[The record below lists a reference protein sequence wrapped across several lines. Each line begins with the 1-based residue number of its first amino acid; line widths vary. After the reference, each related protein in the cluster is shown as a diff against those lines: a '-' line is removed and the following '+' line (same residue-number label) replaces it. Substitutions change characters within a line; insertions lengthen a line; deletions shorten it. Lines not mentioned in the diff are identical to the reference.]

1 LGSSTSA
8 YRSDFAK
15 IGIAQVSADSARIKQ
30 MLIKGIKGLE
40 ADLQI
45 GSLSEQIRS
54 LHKVEVLAVRSE
66 TAYVQRL
73 RRVAVGEGRRL
84 RERRRIEVTLSP
96 GPPRSSNVRIQLLMH
111 SRNDVGEIYVIEDWQ
126 RKVSRSSL
134 EVSGG

>member
-1 LGSSTSA
+1 
-8 YRSDFAK
+8 
-15 IGIAQVSADSARIKQ
+15 

-84 RERRRIEVTLSP
+84 RERRRIEVKLSP
-96 GPPRSSNVRIQLLMH
+96 GPR
-111 SRNDVGEIYVIEDWQ
+111 EE
-126 RKVSRSSL
+126 
-134 EVSGG
+134 